1 MSPGALRAR
10 LARRVAATGYPQSD
24 SLIGPEGAPRTIG
37 PICWQL
43 ELTSATA
50 LPTRQRSGSSDV
62 LQLRVLASGNPARRI
77 DQWDA
82 VLDAEAALRHA
93 LLQYV
98 DGDGL
103 DCVRNAI
110 VFEAADAPQYLDG
123 GAYRLT
129 TQRYHVS
136 LTESLE

>member
-1 MSPGALRAR
+1 
-10 LARRVAATGYPQSD
+10 VASSTPYPQAD
-24 SLIGPEGAPRTIG
+24 SLLGAEGAPRTIG

-43 ELTSATA
+43 GLLGAAA
-50 LPTRQRSGSSDV
+50 LPGRQRSGSSEG
-62 LQLRVLASGNPARRI
+62 LYLRWGLELRVLASGNPARRI

-82 VLDAEAALRHA
+82 VLDAEARLRHA

-110 VFEAADAPQYLDG
+110 VFETADPPTYLDG

-129 TQRYHVS
+129 VQRFHVS